1 MSSQLQLLFTVT
13 VFTLLLLGPVIG
25 LLVYKIFYNGDDTQ
39 ITWKVVIAVVIY
51 YVLFFTV
58 LPKLSA
64 PYVDRHT
71 DTVQVCTYKEV
82 WK

>member
-1 MSSQLQLLFTVT
+1 MSSQLQLLFTVA

-64 PYVDRHT
+64 SYVDRHT